1 MKASNCCLLFVCV
14 FMSSDLSKIAET
26 LSGLTIEETAELVKV
41 LEEKWGVSASA
52 PVAVAS
58 GAGENGGKSAE
69 AEKSSF
75 NVVLTSA
82 GMSKISVIKVVR
94 EITGLGLGEAKTLV
108 ESAPKEIKTNVEKTA
123 AEEIK
128 KKLEE
133 AGASVELK

>member
-1 MKASNCCLLFVCV
+1 
-14 FMSSDLSKIAET
+14 MSSDLSKIAET

-41 LEEKWGVSASA
+41 LEEKWSVSASA

-133 AGASVELK
+133 AGATVELK